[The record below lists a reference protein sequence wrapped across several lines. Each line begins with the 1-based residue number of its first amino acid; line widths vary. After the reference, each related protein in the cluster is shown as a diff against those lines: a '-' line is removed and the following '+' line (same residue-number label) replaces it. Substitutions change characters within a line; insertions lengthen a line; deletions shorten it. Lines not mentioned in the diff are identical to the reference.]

1 MCYAKNGHGVSKKKK
16 KRLELLYINWIVL
29 KKTKTSFSHHPIF
42 FLMLAQSLPT
52 QIPTFEEEVTPG
64 RVLEMKEDGTGL
76 SVLDPWLA
84 PFDGALRHR

>member
-1 MCYAKNGHGVSKKKK
+1 VLCKKWSWSFKKKK
-16 KRLELLYINWIVL
+16 KEGSSISLYKLDRFKKHLLFLIIL
-29 KKTKTSFSHHPIF
+29 FF

-64 RVLEMKEDGTGL
+64 RILEMKEDGTGL
-76 SVLDPWLA
+76 SVLDPWLS